1 MKAKISRGGGFRGAL
16 NYVHDKGEAEIVGGN
31 MSGQTPQELAR
42 EFGITKKLRPD
53 CKNPVW
59 HCSLALPEGDR
70 LSAQKWD
77 ELSADFMREM
87 GMEPDNFLYSV
98 ARHSDTDHD
107 HIHIVASRIG
117 LDGTLWHGQ
126 KDVFKAIEAT
136 QKLEQRH
143 HLTLTPGI
151 DLERKKDRKSLTHG
165 ELNMAIRTET
175 KPPRMVC
182 QEAIDAILQT
192 EGVMSAPEFI
202 QRLERLGVRAV
213 PNVASTGTMNG
224 FSFEAE
230 GVSFT
235 GSKLG
240 DGYKWAQLQLK
251 GVEYVQDR
259 DFEELANAKR
269 LAAERAGAGPDAG
282 RNLPAAGPDRT
293 PGAELGAVAELGG
306 RPGERGHAGTGPSF
320 ENAPGRAAGAG
331 VLRPGD
337 ESPAPELGSDGQ
349 GIGRPGDQGH
359 GGQGRRLGQDL
370 AGSGQPGAGLEIDG
384 GQHGGQQQRD
394 AGPAEEA
401 GQRSD
406 GRGQGDAEQRRE
418 AGQAGA
424 GGAPER
430 VASAGPDVERGGV
443 RSTSSGGWASRFK
456 QNSAAKRDAAERG
469 LGRESVGQVFRAREK
484 VAESDR
490 VEARTID
497 PTAYL
502 ESHGYA
508 VIKEGRHLSV
518 RMHGDEAYR
527 MTRKDDGHWVTCDRF
542 ENGIGDNIAL
552 VQELEPGT
560 GFAESVYRLSGAPSV
575 AKATRPAPAPVV
587 RVPPAM
593 PAQNVQDVKRGRA
606 YLFKR
611 GITLETIEQAEKAG
625 MLRYS
630 ARGVLFVGRDEAG
643 TAQNIMRRAVDASEL
658 VQKRDLFGTD
668 KRHPQMLRGAP
679 ETVLIVEGAIDALAA
694 VDIARRAKRP
704 APTVLVS
711 GGANVKAFLQTP
723 WVQAVLKLAKKV
735 IVAFER
741 EATPEGQAKTDQAH
755 QVQMQRLREVCQA
768 EVTGWKPAEGIKD
781 MAALNLHQVQDDSR
795 QAKSA
800 EYARQIAET
809 MEWRRQN
816 PGWNDRQAESEEQSY
831 TPRGPGG

>member
-1 MKAKISRGGGFRGAL
+1 MKAKISRGGGFRGVL

-70 LSAQKWD
+70 LSREKWG
-77 ELSADFMREM
+77 ELARDFMLEM
-87 GMEPDNFLYSV
+87 GMDPDNFLYSV

-143 HLTLTPGI
+143 HLTLTPGL
-151 DLERKKDRKSLTHG
+151 DLDVKKERKSLKHG
-165 ELNMAIRTET
+165 ELNMAVRTET
-175 KPPRMVC
+175 QPPRMVC
-182 QEAIDAILQT
+182 QEAIDAVLQS

-202 QRLERLGVRAV
+202 KRLEALGVRAV
-213 PNVASTGTMNG
+213 PSVASTGTMNG

-240 DGYKWAQLQLK
+240 EGYKWAKLQLK
-251 GVEYVQDR
+251 GVEYVKNR
-259 DFEELANAKR
+259 DFEDLANARR
-269 LAAERAGAGPDAG
+269 LAGERAANGPDAG
-282 RNLPAAGPDRT
+282 RDLGAAGPDGT
-293 PGAELGAVAELGG
+293 PGAELGAVAPVGS
-306 RPGERGHAGTGPSF
+306 RPGDRGHAGTGPS
-320 ENAPGRAAGAG
+320 ATDALGRVEGAG
-331 VLRPGD
+331 GLRRGD
-337 ESPAPELGSDGQ
+337 EGAAQQLGEHGQ
-349 GIGRPGDQGH
+349 GNQRPRDQGH
-359 GGQGRRLGQDL
+359 GGQGLSLGQDH
-370 AGSGQPGAGLEIDG
+370 AGSGQPGAGLEVIH
-384 GQHGGQQQRD
+384 GQHGSQQQGD
-394 AGPAEEA
+394 AGIAEEV

-406 GRGQGDAEQRRE
+406 GSRERDAEQRRG
-418 AGQAGA
+418 AGQTGA
-424 GGAPER
+424 AGAPER
-430 VASAGPDVERGGV
+430 VADLGPDVGRGSAGSPS
-443 RSTSSGGWASRFK
+443 RGGWASRFK

-469 LGRESVGQVFRAREK
+469 LGRESVGQVLRAREK

-502 ESHGYA
+502 EAQGFQ

-518 RMHGDEAYR
+518 RQHGDEAYR
-527 MTRKDDGHWVTCDRF
+527 CTRKDDGHWVTCDRF

-575 AKATRPAPAPVV
+575 ARATRPAPAPVK
-587 RVPPAM
+587 REPPKM
-593 PAQNVQDVKRGRA
+593 PAQDAQDVKRGRA

-668 KRHPQMLRGAP
+668 KRHPQMLLGATD
-679 ETVLIVEGAIDALAA
+679 TVLIVEGGADALAA
-694 VDIARRAKRP
+694 VDIARREKRP

-711 GGANVKAFLQTP
+711 GGANVKGFMQTP
-723 WVQAVLKLAKKV
+723 WVQKVLKLAKKV

-741 EATPEGQAKTDQAH
+741 EATPEAQAKTDAAH
-755 QVQMQRLREVCQA
+755 QVQMQRLQEVCSAQ
-768 EVTGWKPAEGIKD
+768 VTGWKPPEGVKD
-781 MAALNLHQVQDDSR
+781 MAALNLHQVQQIER
-795 QAKSA
+795 EAAQRAAQAQQRA
-800 EYARQIAET
+800 WAREQAARPKPSYPT
-809 MEWRRQN
+809 
-816 PGWNDRQAESEEQSY
+816 PGM
-831 TPRGPGG
+831 RG